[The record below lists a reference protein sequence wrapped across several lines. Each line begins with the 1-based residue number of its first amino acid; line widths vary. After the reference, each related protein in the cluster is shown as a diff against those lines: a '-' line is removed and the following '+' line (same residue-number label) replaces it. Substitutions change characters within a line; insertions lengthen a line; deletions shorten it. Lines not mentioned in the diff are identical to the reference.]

1 MIEIRPSDAEGLFAL
16 ITHPKVAGQI
26 GFEIAN
32 VTFNVP
38 ERANDA
44 TDIYIVATGRIYLD
58 ENALNPPG
66 TLKTVSFAT
75 EVGYFRK
82 TRRGLEHVYG
92 AHYDF
97 ALDEIGQPVF
107 HAQLKSY
114 NVRGK
119 EVSEMLIKY

>member
-1 MIEIRPSDAEGLFAL
+1 
-16 ITHPKVAGQI
+16 
-26 GFEIAN
+26 
-32 VTFNVP
+32 
-38 ERANDA
+38 
-44 TDIYIVATGRIYLD
+44 VATGRIYLD

-97 ALDEIGQPVF
+97 ALRRNRPPGF
-107 HAQLKSY
+107 S
-114 NVRGK
+114 RTT
-119 EVSEMLIKY
+119 